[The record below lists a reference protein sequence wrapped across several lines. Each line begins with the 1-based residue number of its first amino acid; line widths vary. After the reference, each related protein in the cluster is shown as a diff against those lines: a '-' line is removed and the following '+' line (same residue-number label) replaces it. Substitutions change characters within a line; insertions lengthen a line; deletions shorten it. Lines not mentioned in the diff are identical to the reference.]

1 MLRVPLTLIL
11 QPRGPSLSPLHPS
24 LKDGASRVTGSN
36 RAHNVGGSVS
46 EVLPEGMWA
55 LFRTKPAHRG
65 ARSMTDAACRRDR
78 TSLGAG
84 CAPPVAT
91 MPRPGTP
98 VTRWQESH
106 RGAIQAPIP
115 GVRRRDPEWQ
125 QAATEGSE
133 RGAGHAGS
141 AGEDRGRAEEAWL
154 RRQLPEV
161 TTSVSTQRMETVWL
175 LKVTRGKV
183 KAEPE
188 LGSPRWARLDQ
199 QGGRGSARRPA
210 AASGP
215 SEQGP
220 TSVSPENSRA
230 VCFLSVTP
238 GHRRRAAAQTWVTR
252 PPAEDP
258 GGERRLLPLVPWEE
272 PENPQEGPPVRAG
285 SEGPSARP
293 SPADRLLQRPLAG
306 LALTLAAGFRA
317 SGHII

>member
-1 MLRVPLTLIL
+1 
-11 QPRGPSLSPLHPS
+11 
-24 LKDGASRVTGSN
+24 
-36 RAHNVGGSVS
+36 
-46 EVLPEGMWA
+46 
-55 LFRTKPAHRG
+55 
-65 ARSMTDAACRRDR
+65 MTDAACRWDR

-91 MPRPGTP
+91 MPWPGTP

-133 RGAGHAGS
+133 RGAGHAGG

-161 TTSVSTQRMETVWL
+161 TTSGSTQRMETVWL

-215 SEQGP
+215 SERGP
-220 TSVSPENSRA
+220 TSVSPENSQRVFPGSHTGPQEACRGSDPGDKAPGRRSRGGAAAAPARA
-230 VCFLSVTP
+230 VGRAREPAGGAPRPGRKRGTLCSSVT
-238 GHRRRAAAQTWVTR
+238 G
-252 PPAEDP
+252 
-258 GGERRLLPLVPWEE
+258 
-272 PENPQEGPPVRAG
+272 
-285 SEGPSARP
+285 
-293 SPADRLLQRPLAG
+293 RPLAS
-306 LALTLAAGFRA
+306 AA
-317 SGHII
+317 SGGAGADTGSRFPSIWPHYLAG